1 MENRFN
7 ELPRIGPS
15 GLDFGNGILDRS
27 VDFEQKEKTG

>member
-7 ELPRIGPS
+7 ELLVISSS
-15 GLDFGNGILDRS
+15 GLSFGNGILDRS